1 MVAQTPSQSQA
12 NARSRPSFQSSSM
25 AHPTVDSAA
34 YVHEFSL
41 VEGSVSV
48 GAGAMIAPGTAV
60 TAVSGA
66 SIIVSDRAQL
76 LPGVIV
82 EATAGPQV
90 TGENGSSCSIWVGK
104 GSAIAHKSLIHS
116 PAFIGENCF
125 VGFRSTI
132 YNARL
137 GDGCVVMMHVL
148 VQDVE
153 VPPGKCIPS
162 GSVITSQHQAD
173 QLPSVQPKD
182 IEFVK
187 EVIGIVP
194 GANQRSPNPSRST
207 QVPIRGNAARQNAPS
222 SYSTA
227 VHLTATNSTATK
239 GANMQTQRLSPE
251 IVQQVRQH
259 LSQGYRIGMEHADK
273 RHYQSGV
280 WETCT
285 PLKDN
290 NEQAV
295 FSGLERCIA
304 EHEGEYVRMFGIDPK
319 AKRRVG
325 MITVQ
330 RPGDKADG
338 GSSNDAATPRGAYG
352 SDNRSTQSG
361 YPPAN
366 RNSGSQNNGQ
376 AGSLTPGIAQEVRNL
391 LSSGYIIG
399 TEHAS
404 PRHYRSNVWKVCSP
418 IESTNEREVF
428 AKLEHCLHE
437 HSGEYIRMFG
447 IDAKAK
453 SRTAT
458 TTIQKA
464 DGKPV
469 DISAHAVPQASG
481 SSQSQSGGSAS
492 SNRYGSNG
500 NGSNGNGS
508 GGYSQGG
515 GKTSDE
521 AIKAVSQ
528 ILRSGNKIGIEFAD
542 KRRYRSGIWQTAP
555 SIKASSE
562 SAAISQLQGFL
573 SQNTDKYVRVFSV
586 SSEMKTRGSSMT
598 IQKPGQSGSSQSD
611 SDRSGSSQS
620 RSQASGSDRSRQD
633 PINANP
639 PHYDDP
645 SFRGQP
651 SSYGADGYSAKNAG
665 GMASDV
671 MDQVTQLVNQGH
683 KISIEYADKRRYRS
697 GIWKTGEA
705 INARRPAEAISA
717 LGEQLANHK
726 DNYVRLVGTDPK
738 AKRRVIEKTIQ
749 RPSQPNYKTVSG
761 TGQDPINANP
771 PHYDDPSFRGQPS
784 SYNGNEYSAR
794 NAGGGGGYGNQ
805 NSGGN
810 GNGDSGSIASDVMN
824 QVTQLVNQGHKISVE
839 YADKRRYRSG
849 IWKTGEAIE
858 ARRPAEAISA
868 LGKQL
873 ARHQG
878 EYVRLIG
885 TDPQAKRRVLEATI
899 QRP

>member
-1 MVAQTPSQSQA
+1 M
-12 NARSRPSFQSSSM
+12 
-25 AHPTVDSAA
+25 
-34 YVHEFSL
+34 
-41 VEGSVSV
+41 SV

-60 TAVSGA
+60 TATPGA
-66 SIIVSDRAQL
+66 SVVVSDRAQL
-76 LPGVIV
+76 LPGVIA
-82 EATAGPQV
+82 EAIAGPQV
-90 TGENGSSCSIWVGK
+90 TGEDGSPCSIWVGE

-116 PAFIGENCF
+116 PVYIGKDCFI
-125 VGFRSTI
+125 GFRSTI

-137 GDGCVVMMHVL
+137 GDGCVVMAHVL

-173 QLPSVQPKD
+173 QLPSVQLED
-182 IEFVK
+182 IEFVR
-187 EVIGIVP
+187 EVIGVGP
-194 GANQRSPNPSRST
+194 GVNQRSPNPSRSR
-207 QVPIRGNAARQNAPS
+207 QVPICGAAARQTAHS
-222 SYSTA
+222 SYTTATHSTA
-227 VHLTATNSTATK
+227 NK

-251 IVQQVRQH
+251 VVQQVRQH

-280 WETCT
+280 WETC
-285 PLKDN
+285 PPIKDSS
-290 NEQAV
+290 EQAV

-330 RPGDKADG
+330 RPGDKASNG
-338 GSSNDAATPRGAYG
+338 GSSNAATPRGAYG
-352 SDNRSTQSG
+352 SDRRSTQSG
-361 YPPAN
+361 YPPTN
-366 RNSGSQNNGQ
+366 RNSGAQNSGQ
-376 AGSLTPGIAQEVRNL
+376 AGGLTPGIAQEVRNL

-428 AKLEHCLHE
+428 AKLEHCLDE

-481 SSQSQSGGSAS
+481 SSQSQSGGSS
-492 SNRYGSNG
+492 GSG
-500 NGSNGNGS
+500 GSNGS
-508 GGYSQGG
+508 GGYTQSEGN
-515 GKTSDE
+515 TSDE
-521 AIKAVSQ
+521 VAGAVSQ
-528 ILRSGNKIGIEFAD
+528 ILRSGDKIGIEFAD

-562 SAAISQLQGFL
+562 SAAINQLQGFL
-573 SQNTDKYVRVFSV
+573 GQNADKYVRVFGINP
-586 SSEMKTRGSSMT
+586 EMKTRGSSMT
-598 IQKPGQSGSSQSD
+598 IQKPGKSGSSQPSSQRSAS
-611 SDRSGSSQS
+611 SDRSS
-620 RSQASGSDRSRQD
+620 QD

-645 SFRGQP
+645 AFRSQP

-717 LGEQLANHK
+717 LGKQLANHK
-726 DNYVRLVGTDPK
+726 DNYVRLIGVDPN
-738 AKRRVIEKTIQ
+738 AKRRVVEKTIQ
-749 RPSQPNYKTVSG
+749 RPGQPSYKSVSG

-771 PHYDDPSFRGQPS
+771 PHYDDPAFRGQPS

-794 NAGGGGGYGNQ
+794 KAGGGGGYGNQ
-805 NSGGN
+805 NAGSYGNQSASAN
-810 GNGDSGSIASDVMN
+810 GNGGGMESKVMD

-849 IWKTGEAIE
+849 IWKTGEAIS

>member
-1 MVAQTPSQSQA
+1 MVAQTHSRPQA
-12 NARSRPSFQSSSM
+12 NARSRSSFQSSSM
-25 AHPTVDSAA
+25 AHPTVHAA
-34 YVHEFSL
+34 ANVHEFSL
-41 VEGSVSV
+41 VEGRVSV
-48 GAGAMIAPGTAV
+48 GASAMIAPGTAV
-60 TAVSGA
+60 TAEPGA
-66 SIIVSDRAQL
+66 SVVVGNNARL

-82 EATAGPQV
+82 EASSGPQV
-90 TGENGSSCSIWVGK
+90 TGDNGSPCSIWIGE

-116 PAFIGENCF
+116 PAYIGKDCFI
-125 VGFRSTI
+125 GFRSTL
-132 YNARL
+132 YNTRL
-137 GDGCVVMMHVL
+137 GDGCIVMMHVL

-173 QLPSVQPKD
+173 QLPSVRPED
-182 IEFVK
+182 IEFVR
-187 EVIGIVP
+187 EVTGSAIG
-194 GANQRSPNPSRST
+194 GSRSR
-207 QVPIRGNAARQNAPS
+207 QVPIRGATTRQTAPS
-222 SYSTA
+222 A
-227 VHLTATNSTATK
+227 RRSTATHSTATHFTANK

-251 IVQQVRQH
+251 IVQQVRQY

-285 PLKDN
+285 PIRES

-295 FSGLERCIA
+295 FSGLERCLA

-319 AKRRVG
+319 AKRRIG
-325 MITVQ
+325 MTTVR
-330 RPGDKADG
+330 RPGDKVSK
-338 GSSNDAATPRGAYG
+338 SSNAAKPRGAYG
-352 SDNRSTQSG
+352 SDSRSTQSG
-361 YPPAN
+361 YATN
-366 RNSGSQNNGQ
+366 RGGSQGNSSQDNGKS
-376 AGSLTPGIAQEVRNL
+376 GGLTPGVAQEVRNL

-418 IESTNEREVF
+418 IETTNEREVF
-428 AKLEHCLHE
+428 AKLEHCLDE

-447 IDAKAK
+447 IDKKAK
-453 SRTAT
+453 SRSTAT
-458 TTIQKA
+458 TIQRA

-469 DISAHAVPQASG
+469 AVSAHAVPQASG
-481 SSQSQSGGSAS
+481 SGQSRSGGS
-492 SNRYGSNG
+492 G
-500 NGSNGNGS
+500 GS
-508 GGYSQGG
+508 GGYSQSNYSQSGG
-515 GKTSDE
+515 DASDE
-521 AIKAVSQ
+521 AAQAVSQ

-555 SIKASSE
+555 SIKASNE
-562 SAAISQLQGFL
+562 SAAVSQLQRFL
-573 SQNTDKYVRVFSV
+573 SQNEDKYVRVFGV
-586 SSEMKTRGSSMT
+586 NPEMKTRGSSMT
-598 IQKPGQSGSSQSD
+598 IQKPGKP
-611 SDRSGSSQS
+611 GSSQS
-620 RSQASGSDRSRQD
+620 RSQKPNADRSSQD

-645 SFRGQP
+645 AFRGQP
-651 SSYGADGYSAKNAG
+651 SSYGSDGYSAKNAG

-683 KISIEYADKRRYRS
+683 KISVEYADKRRFRS

-717 LGEQLANHK
+717 LGKQLARHK
-726 DNYVRLVGTDPK
+726 DSYVRLVGVDPN
-738 AKRRVIEKTIQ
+738 AKRRVVEKTIQ
-749 RPSQPNYKTVSG
+749 RPGQPNYKSVSG

-771 PHYDDPSFRGQPS
+771 PHYDDPAFRGQPS

-794 NAGGGGGYGNQ
+794 KAGGGGGYNNQ
-805 NSGGN
+805 NVGAN
-810 GNGDSGSIASDVMN
+810 GNGGGGMESKVLD

-849 IWKTGEAIE
+849 IWKTGEAID

>member
-1 MVAQTPSQSQA
+1 MVAQTSSRSQA
-12 NARSRPSFQSSSM
+12 IARSRPSFQSSSR
-25 AHPTVDSAA
+25 AHPTVDAA
-34 YVHEFSL
+34 ANVHEFSL
-41 VEGSVSV
+41 VEGRVSV

-60 TAVSGA
+60 TAEPGA
-66 SIIVSDRAQL
+66 SVVVSDHAQL
-76 LPGVIV
+76 LPGVII

-90 TGENGSSCSIWVGK
+90 TGEDGSPCSIWVGE

-116 PAFIGENCF
+116 PAYIGKNCF
-125 VGFRSTI
+125 IGFRSTI

-153 VPPGKCIPS
+153 IPPGKCIPS
-162 GSVITSQHQAD
+162 GSIITSQHQAD
-173 QLPSVQPKD
+173 QLPSVRPED
-182 IEFVK
+182 TEFVR
-187 EVIGIVP
+187 EVIGTMP
-194 GANQRSPNPSRST
+194 DANRRSPNISRANTSKSR
-207 QVPIRGNAARQNAPS
+207 QVPIHKATARQTAPS
-222 SYSTA
+222 AYSAATHSTA
-227 VHLTATNSTATK
+227 NK

-251 IVQQVRQH
+251 IVQQVRQY

-280 WETCT
+280 WETCS
-285 PLKDN
+285 PIRED

-295 FSGLERCIA
+295 FSGLERCLA

-319 AKRRVG
+319 AKRRMG
-325 MITVQ
+325 MTTVR
-330 RPGDKADG
+330 RPGDKVNDG
-338 GSSNDAATPRGAYG
+338 SANAAAPRNAYG
-352 SDNRSTQSG
+352 SDSRATQSG
-361 YPPAN
+361 YSVH
-366 RNSGSQNNGQ
+366 RNDGSQSGSSQHNGQ
-376 AGSLTPGIAQEVRNL
+376 GGGLPPGIAQEVRNL
-391 LSSGYIIG
+391 LSSGYLIG
-399 TEHAS
+399 TEHAG

-418 IESTNEREVF
+418 IETTNEREVF
-428 AKLEHCLHE
+428 AKLEHCLDE

-447 IDAKAK
+447 IDPKEK
-453 SRTAT
+453 SRMAT

-469 DISAHAVPQASG
+469 EISAHAVPQA
-481 SSQSQSGGSAS
+481 
-492 SNRYGSNG
+492 
-500 NGSNGNGS
+500 NGSGQSPAGGAGSS

-515 GKTSDE
+515 RSQSGDSQNGGNASDE
-521 AIKAVSQ
+521 VAQAVSQ

-573 SQNTDKYVRVFSV
+573 SQNADKYVRVFGINP
-586 SSEMKTRGSSMT
+586 EMKTRGSSMT
-598 IQKPGQSGSSQSD
+598 IQKPGKSSSGQSGSSQSGSGRNAGRD
-611 SDRSGSSQS
+611 SSSG
-620 RSQASGSDRSRQD
+620 D
-633 PINANP
+633 PISANP

-645 SFRGQP
+645 AFRGQP

-665 GMASDV
+665 GMASEV

-683 KISIEYADKRRYRS
+683 KISIEYADKRRYSS

-717 LGEQLANHK
+717 LGKQLANHK
-726 DNYVRLVGTDPK
+726 DNYVRLVGVDPK
-738 AKRRVIEKTIQ
+738 AKRRVVEKTIQ
-749 RPSQPNYKTVSG
+749 RPGQPNYKTVSG

-771 PHYDDPSFRGQPS
+771 PHYDDPAFRGQPS

-794 NAGGGGGYGNQ
+794 KAGGGGGYGNQ
-805 NSGGN
+805 SVGSNGN
-810 GNGDSGSIASDVMN
+810 GNGGGIESEVMD
-824 QVTQLVNQGHKISVE
+824 QVTQLVNQGHRISVE

-849 IWKTGEAIE
+849 IWKTGEAID

-885 TDPQAKRRVLEATI
+885 VDPQAKRRVLEATI